1 LPHGYDGIADE
12 RVQELA
18 KAVRELEGPIY
29 IHCHHGKHRSPAAAA
44 AACVTAGLIA
54 PPDALA
60 LLKSAGTSP
69 NYRGLYDTVTSS
81 KKLDE
86 RLLAELNVEFRETVE
101 LPPLAEAMVA
111 LEHTHDHLK
120 QIAATGWRP
129 TPKHPDIDPPHE
141 ALLLHEHFTE
151 MLRMDDVKRQPA
163 AFQKLFAESE
173 SAARALEAALR
184 TWTIA
189 GHPAPPPKTISA
201 AFDQITQRCA
211 TCHRDYRDTPLRE
224 KQRK

>member
-60 LLKSAGTSP
+60 LLKAAGTSP
-69 NYRGLYDTVTSS
+69 NYRGLYDTVNSS
-81 KKLDE
+81 QKLDE
-86 RLLAELNVEFRETVE
+86 KLLAELNVEFRETVE

-120 QIAATGWRP
+120 QIAAAGWKP
-129 TPKHPDIDPPHE
+129 TLRHPDIDPPHE

-163 AFQKLFAESE
+163 EFQKLLAESE
-173 SAARALEAALR
+173 SAARQLETALR
-184 TWTIA
+184 DWSKA
-189 GHPAPPPKTISA
+189 GQPAPPPKTISA
-201 AFDQITQRCA
+201 AFDQITQHCA
-211 TCHRDYRDTPLRE
+211 TCHSDYRDTPLHE